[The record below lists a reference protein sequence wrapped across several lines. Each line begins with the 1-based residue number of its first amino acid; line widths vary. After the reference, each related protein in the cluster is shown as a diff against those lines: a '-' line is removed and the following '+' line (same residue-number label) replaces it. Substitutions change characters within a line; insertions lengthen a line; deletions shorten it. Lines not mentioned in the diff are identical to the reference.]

1 MYFDSEDYL
10 NQGDLEKDIIGTFL
24 TDNSNSCISKT
35 ILQPKHF
42 LDDMNQKMFI
52 LLQTQFK
59 KNSDINIQDLLTK
72 YEGNKKV
79 QQIISDYFVYATK
92 FSMGTRNNFDNNE
105 KMLIEKWQRFSTK
118 QAFKQYE
125 ENEIDYKT
133 LKIKLDEI
141 NQNQFFKNLLDIT
154 RDIED
159 TTPTNTKEREY
170 TEIRQLDWLTKG
182 IEYGTLNVWSAV
194 TNAGKTTLMT
204 QFIRNFIKKGKKVF
218 CFNGEQT
225 AKEFKN
231 NLFVSMCNKEQI
243 QYVKDKNN
251 ERIIDI
257 MPLEEMARYLNGI
270 TENRL
275 YIYNNDIPK
284 NDIDTMILV
293 MEEAF
298 RQGVRIFFVDNFMQL
313 DNSEQL
319 DQQTRI
325 VEKFKR
331 FARDRNAIVM
341 LVAHP
346 RKLNFGTTRLN
357 IFDISGTQNISNK
370 AANICTIIRKD
381 TMTDSEKDFMT
392 KYLLDNDYLID
403 NCDSII
409 EVLKTKGNK
418 NGVVGLAYDPEL
430 KTFREV
436 RKMSKD
442 EKGRM
447 DLTALERR
455 KRSK

>member
-1 MYFDSEDYL
+1 MYFDGEEYL
-10 NQGDLEKDIIGTFL
+10 KDVDLEKDIISMFL
-24 TDNSNSCISKT
+24 TDDKNLCIAKT

-42 LDDMNQKMFI
+42 LDDMNRRIFI
-52 LLQTQFK
+52 LIK
-59 KNSDINIQDLLTK
+59 KYYEAKGHVDIQEMIKD
-72 YEGNKKV
+72 YEDNKKV
-79 QQIISDYFVYATK
+79 QHILVEYYSYAVNYYVGNIRFK
-92 FSMGTRNNFDNNE
+92 DNE
-105 KMLIEKWQRFSTK
+105 KRLILRWQKVAT
-118 QAFKQYE
+118 QQVYE
-125 ENEIDYKT
+125 EYKKNNIDYKT
-133 LKIKLDEI
+133 FKIKLDEI
-141 NQNQFFKNLLDIT
+141 NQNQFFKNILDIST
-154 RDIED
+154 DIEN

-170 TEIRQLDWLTKG
+170 TQIRQLDWLTKG

-194 TNAGKTTLMT
+194 TNGGKTTLMT
-204 QFIRNFIKKGKKVF
+204 QFAKNFIKKGRKVF
-218 CFNGEQT
+218 YFNGEQT

-231 NLFVSMCNKEQI
+231 NLFVSMCNKEQLQFI
-243 QYVKDKNN
+243 KDKNN

-257 MPLEEMARYLNGI
+257 MPNAEMLKYLNNL
-270 TENRL
+270 TQDRL

-298 RQGVRIFFVDNFMQL
+298 SKGVRIFFVDNFMQL

-331 FARDRNAIVM
+331 FARDKNVIVM

-370 AANICTIIRKD
+370 AANICTIIRVD
-381 TMTDSEKDFMT
+381 TMPEAEKDILK
-392 KYLLDNDYLID
+392 KYLLANDYLIE
-403 NCDSII
+403 NCDSVI

-418 NGVVGLAYDPEL
+418 NGVVGLTYDTDTKVFTEVKRLSPE
-430 KTFREV
+430 
-436 RKMSKD
+436 
-442 EKGRM
+442 EKSRM
-447 DLTALERR
+447 DIEALEGGKR
-455 KRSK
+455 KR